1 MAFLIAP
8 RGPTV
13 APVADVARDFWR
25 NSAACAH
32 LGGAVFQERRTRVW
46 GPPVGPSRVHEAR
59 TVGGVPRSA
68 QHAGVGRV
76 EWRATVDERGDVVE
90 HQVARRMRR
99 MLDTIT
105 RAYVAVLADVAGDH
119 PLGQAGPSCIRMDVM
134 VGTDARQAR
143 MLAAASSRSA
153 GDDTA
158 DRAEL
163 HP

>member
-1 MAFLIAP
+1 
-8 RGPTV
+8 
-13 APVADVARDFWR
+13 
-25 NSAACAH
+25 
-32 LGGAVFQERRTRVW
+32 
-46 GPPVGPSRVHEAR
+46 
-59 TVGGVPRSA
+59 
-68 QHAGVGRV
+68 
-76 EWRATVDERGDVVE
+76 VVE